1 MVTLTAAIFSWL
13 MAGSFLL
20 REVDCTVLGGFEREE
35 GDLQVRG
42 NRGVQHGHDTLQGQG
57 QNARVPCDGAH
68 GSAGQVWGACA
79 DNQHQPDK
87 QYGQ

>member
-35 GDLQVRG
+35 GDLHVRA
-42 NRGVQHGHDTLQGQG
+42 NRGVQHGHDTLQGQ
-57 QNARVPCDGAH
+57 RC
-68 GSAGQVWGACA
+68 
-79 DNQHQPDK
+79 
-87 QYGQ
+87 